1 MTAQPGTGLGGK
13 PLRGT
18 QIGGRRLGDTRLLSA
33 TLRGRDVQLAFG
45 DGRDMTLS
53 LFWLRDH
60 DTHEQ
65 ALHPETQQRL
75 IDTLQIPED
84 IAAQWVAVADAGGT
98 LQVCWQPDGRVSRY
112 QSQFL
117 AGLRADP
124 DTMPAARS
132 LWDAASIATQVPEV
146 DYAGLMAQDAVLLAF
161 LEQVYRFGFCMVE
174 GVPAT
179 PEATRAVAERVA
191 YIRMTIFGGYYDFT
205 ADLQH
210 KDTAYTSMAIGP
222 HTDGTYSLDAPGYQL
237 FHCLAAD
244 CSGGENLLIDG
255 FMIGQIMRREHPR
268 DYALLSTVEI
278 PGQYLDHARGIHLMA
293 RRALFRH
300 DSGGELRQV
309 SYNNHDRAP
318 FVLAPEQQHDF
329 YRALAVFARLCADA
343 SLQYRRRLLPGSV
356 VLFDNWR
363 LLHAREAYVGYRRL
377 AGAYL
382 NREDVDSRLRVLRG
396 QF

>member
-1 MTAQPGTGLGGK
+1 MTAL
-13 PLRGT
+13 LR
-18 QIGGRRLGDTRLLSA
+18 SA
-33 TLRGRDVQLAFG
+33 ALRGREVQLAFG
-45 DGRDMTLS
+45 DGRPDMTLS

-60 DTHEQ
+60 DPDTDAQ
-65 ALHPETQQRL
+65 HPQTQQRL
-75 IDTLQIPED
+75 IDTWQIPED
-84 IAAQWVAVADAGGT
+84 IAAHWVAVTDAGSA
-98 LQVCWQPDGRVSRY
+98 LQVCWAPDSRVSRY
-112 QSQFL
+112 PAAFL

-124 DTMPAARS
+124 DTMPAARV
-132 LWDAASIATQVPEV
+132 LWDGERIAAQVPEV
-146 DYAGLMAQDAVLLAF
+146 DYAALMGQDAVLLAF
-161 LEQVYRFGFCMVE
+161 LEQVDRYGFCMVE

-205 ADLQH
+205 ANLEH

-244 CSGGENLLIDG
+244 CSGGENVLIDG
-255 FMIGQIMRREHPR
+255 FRIGQIMRREQPE

-293 RRALFRH
+293 RRPLFRH
-300 DSGGELRQV
+300 DRAGELRQV

-318 FVLAPEQQHDF
+318 FVLAPDEQRRF
-329 YRALAVFARLCADA
+329 YRALASFARLCADV
-343 SLQYRRRLLPGSV
+343 SLHYRRRLLPGSV
-356 VLFDNWR
+356 LLFDNWR

-382 NREDVDSRLRVLRG
+382 NREDVDSRLRVLRMRVAT
-396 QF
+396 